1 MLRAGPDHLN
11 PTPERVSQS
20 ALTGFLAW
28 VPGRCQTEDS
38 MLFRLQARHGYV
50 RNVNRGGWVGG
61 EREFGLRSRGA
72 RRTQVQLLW
81 SGGSVVIGRFWHGNS
96 RVREVFCTPVEN
108 SSRWHSTHR
117 KCATK
122 TAWSL
127 TLEPFICHVNLF
139 LFFFNLKNVIQR
151 FGTLVPSVRRVRC
164 A

>member
-1 MLRAGPDHLN
+1 MTINRQWHPQKKKALSKRSRGAILRVRILTGLLCSADRCTGAGFSTSGRHTSRTEPKPSTPPSETMLRAGPDRLNVAPLN

-81 SGGSVVIGRFWHGNS
+81 SGVSAVMGRF
-96 RVREVFCTPVEN
+96 
-108 SSRWHSTHR
+108 
-117 KCATK
+117 
-122 TAWSL
+122 
-127 TLEPFICHVNLF
+127 
-139 LFFFNLKNVIQR
+139 
-151 FGTLVPSVRRVRC
+151 
-164 A
+164 